1 MHTTSEITLRFSLL
15 PFFFFS
21 FWEVFRRAREPSV
34 LMRSKILTAHCI
46 CNSVR
51 NEVGANSGWKG
62 GIAFLLMLIPLYLSA
77 IQHSEEIDGQYR
89 S

>member
-1 MHTTSEITLRFSLL
+1 MHTTSEITFEIFALTFLS
-15 PFFFFS
+15 FFFLFRS
-21 FWEVFRRAREPSV
+21 FREEQRERKPSV

-62 GIAFLLMLIPLYLSA
+62 RGGSLSF
-77 IQHSEEIDGQYR
+77 
-89 S
+89 

>member
-1 MHTTSEITLRFSLL
+1 MQTTSEITLRFSLL
-15 PFFFFS
+15 PFLSFFPQS
-21 FWEVFRRAREPSV
+21 FPEERSV

-46 CNSVR
+46 CNSLR
-51 NEVGANSGWKG
+51 NEVGANSSWKG
-62 GIAFLLMLIPLYLSA
+62 GISFLLMLIPFYLSV